1 MKKVRFSIAC
11 LAVWTAGAIGAFA
24 AVDDTFNYEYEGVT
38 LAYQVL
44 SEDNKTCSV
53 VAQTGDEQLRAAAQ
67 AATTVIVPQTVTF
80 GSDAYTVT
88 EAGRYAFAGFT
99 MTSVTLPETLQEIGY
114 MAFENC
120 DGLTAVTIPAGV
132 YFDNATKFYAC
143 DNLKDVYLKAR
154 DFYVWNSGNNSFGTI
169 DASFVNCSAD
179 LKYHVSECLYKQTLY
194 GSLSGYVYS
203 SDGKDAERLGTK
215 IVLDENWTPQVGDMT
230 VAEVPVVTD
239 EGTQVGTRKVFF
251 TFTNVTDGQREAI
264 IYRPAAGSSF
274 APATC
279 WAEGGNKLLREAMM
293 PIVQGDDTNGFGTLV
308 LPTTI
313 SDMKGNEYTVT
324 GIGACG
330 FVSNSGYINS
340 KAVIVGA
347 NISGIRIPKGYRQI
361 GVQGLRGLD
370 KLSGD
375 LFIPS
380 SVVQLGDE
388 GVADGQ
394 VFPTNQGQSFY
405 VKNLYILNND
415 ADHFSWYQTSA
426 DEFNTNTGSS
436 YKEYRPTLHVSPALL
451 EKFRGDASSGIGA
464 WCSNYYRYAREF
476 LPLAFKEVDEYGEE
490 TIISSYTAYE
500 PGTYELMFDNYF
512 DLPVTFSSSDA
523 EIATISLDGDNTAIV
538 VGEKTGTAVITVSAP
553 ASEYMDAVTATLTVI
568 HKGPAELDSQTNSN
582 TMNTAQTLTGLTKI
596 AFGANDLAI
605 TSNGGEWVYVED
617 EAEAASWYAATLHDN
632 QVYASAYAMIEEGWS
647 THINQDLSEGYYS
660 NGPSGDYRL
669 CYNPSVLTP
678 NWGAD
683 VTEPV
688 AGENVGGLLCFLVPA
703 GKGTIVVKGYTD
715 SDEAKMAIRLGLAD
729 AEPMTMAGRAGGE
742 WGPPTSK
749 EFTYAFDNTSGS
761 PAWIYIYGVSLKAA
775 DSGRGHIESIT
786 YLPEGTQLAKL
797 TIAGTAVAEGTD
809 YASDGVSV
817 TWQSFGG
824 GFIGGDPEDGDPE
837 DGGSL
842 VPLIT
847 LDNATLSYTGG
858 PAIEVNSY
866 DGAIIQLK
874 GQNTVSAISVGT
886 MNGQDWEGCRLL
898 ITADAEEEDASLT
911 IPGNS
916 DTGLYN
922 YNSYIDL
929 AGFTGSFS
937 GQQYGIYLAGESQGD
952 GYGGSYFTLN
962 EGLKLELSGGTTAF
976 RSEMCSWADIDYQS
990 CPMLAWE
997 PRINDDDYCDYNDQE
1012 GLFLVYYDDEE
1023 TGEGEAATATY
1034 LKFGPPYFIA
1044 KTAEGVAMKF
1054 EVIDEDEKVCKVY
1067 GNWSGSRVTAVAEEY
1082 EGPVTIPETVSYE
1095 GQTYT
1100 VAEIANYAFNYCSLT
1115 SLTIPKTV
1123 SYVGYE
1129 ALSSCEYLTAIN
1141 CYAVEPPT
1149 LETHYSI
1156 NSNTI
1161 LYVPAGSKEA
1171 YLDSDWG
1178 TNWYFNYGE
1187 RIEEMTTIVPGSG
1200 NVNGDTVVDADDV
1213 WATVEHILGRTPN
1226 GFDATEADV
1235 NGDGLVTIADVALIL
1250 DMIVNQ

>member
-67 AATTVIVPQTVTF
+67 AATTVVVPQTVTF
-80 GSDAYTVT
+80 GNDTYTVT
-88 EAGRYAFAGFT
+88 EAGTYAFAGFK
-99 MTSVTLPETLQEIGY
+99 MTSVTLPETLQKIGY

-132 YFDNATKFYAC
+132 CFDNATKFYAC

-154 DFYVWNSGNNSFGTI
+154 DFNVTQHDGISF
-169 DASFVNCSAD
+169 DASFDACPAD
-179 LKYHVSECLYKQTLY
+179 LTFHVTECIYQQVKFGSKSGFVFGSEYDQEKLAA
-194 GSLSGYVYS
+194 G
-203 SDGKDAERLGTK
+203 R
-215 IVLDENWTPQVGDMT
+215 IVLDEDCPPQVGDMT
-230 VAEVPVVTD
+230 VADVPVVND
-239 EGTQVGTRKVFF
+239 EGIQVSTRRVFF
-251 TFTNVTDGQREAI
+251 TITNTTENQREAI
-264 IYRPAAGSSF
+264 VYRPAMGKSYD
-274 APATC
+274 PATC
-279 WAEGGNKLLREAMM
+279 WQEGGTVLYEEAMM
-293 PIVQGDDTNGFGTLV
+293 PLTDADVADGYGTLV
-308 LPTTI
+308 LPTTVT
-313 SDMKGNEYTVT
+313 DLRGNTYTVT

-330 FVSNSGYINS
+330 FVTNGSVYVSGLGQVTGSYL
-340 KAVIVGA
+340 
-347 NISGIRIPKGYRQI
+347 SGIRIPKGYTRI
-361 GVQGLRGLD
+361 GVKGLRGLD

-415 ADHFSWYQTSA
+415 VDHLSWYQTSA

-436 YKEYRPTLHVSPALL
+436 YKEYRPTLHISPALL

-476 LPLAFKEVDEYGEE
+476 LPLAFKEVDEYGDE
-490 TIISSYTAYE
+490 TIISTYTAYE

-512 DLPVTFSSSDA
+512 GLPVTFSSSDA
-523 EIATISLDGDNTAIV
+523 EIAAISLDGDNTAVV

-568 HKGPAELDSQTNSN
+568 HKGPAELGSQTNSN

-669 CYNPSVLTP
+669 CYNPTVLTP

-761 PAWIYIYGVSLKAA
+761 PAWIYIYGMSLKPA
-775 DSGRGHIESIT
+775 DNGRGHIESIT

-797 TIAGTAVAEGTD
+797 TIAGMAVAEGTD

-824 GFIGGDPEDGDPE
+824 GFIGGGDPE
-837 DGGSL
+837 GGDPESGGSL

-858 PAIEVNSY
+858 PAIELNSY

-916 DTGLYN
+916 NTGLYN

-997 PRINDDDYCDYNDQE
+997 PRINDDDYCDYNDQK

-1044 KTAEGVAMKF
+1044 KTAEGVPMKF

-1123 SYVGYE
+1123 SYVESE

-1149 LETHYSI
+1149 LEPHYSI

-1213 WATVEHILGRTPN
+1213 WATVEHILGRTPD
-1226 GFDATEADV
+1226 GFDAAEADV